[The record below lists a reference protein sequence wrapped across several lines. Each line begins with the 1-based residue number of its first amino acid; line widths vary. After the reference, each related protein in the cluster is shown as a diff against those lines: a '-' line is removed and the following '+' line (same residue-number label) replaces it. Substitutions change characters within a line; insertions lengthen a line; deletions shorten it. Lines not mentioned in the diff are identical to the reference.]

1 MVDQPVEKTDI
12 EASVET
18 IVETAPSLPNGEI
31 IAQGVS
37 EAAYMARFAADFNE
51 YVRGYVIK
59 MSPVHILHDE
69 LTRYLAFLLSYFLA
83 TTSQG
88 KITQAPFVQNLP
100 DISRREPDLM
110 VILGDNLANL
120 KPTYMDGPADICI
133 EIVSPE
139 SAGRDHGEK
148 LEEYERGGVREYWIL
163 DPQREESRFLRLND
177 SGSFIAQH
185 TDSEGNYRTP
195 LLPNFALHVPTL
207 WENDLPDAVQV
218 VDLVKVMLGT

>member
-12 EASVET
+12 EAGVET
-18 IVETAPSLPNGEI
+18 SLETAPTLPNGEI
-31 IAQGVS
+31 IAEGVS
-37 EAAYMARFAADFNE
+37 EAVYMARYAADFNE

-59 MSPVHILHDE
+59 MSPIHGEHDDLTQFLIILFAHYFA
-69 LTRYLAFLLSYFLA
+69 LTKLGRVRL
-83 TTSQG
+83 
-88 KITQAPFVQNLP
+88 APFVQNLP

-218 VDLVKVMLGT
+218 VDLVKVMLGN